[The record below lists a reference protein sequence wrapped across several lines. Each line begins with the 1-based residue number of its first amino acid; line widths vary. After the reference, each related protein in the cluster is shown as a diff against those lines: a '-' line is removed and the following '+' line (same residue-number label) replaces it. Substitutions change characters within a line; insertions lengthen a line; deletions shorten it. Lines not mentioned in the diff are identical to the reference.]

1 MTIDRGQL
9 LPFLVRRR
17 GLDEPAKVFLQQI
30 EGDRTLTYGEAHRA
44 ALRWA
49 HAFGRLGVGHSDT
62 VCSMLP
68 VGFDAVHC
76 WVGLTWLVAWE
87 VPVNTSYQGQ
97 MLAYTLENSN
107 ARLAVVAERYLDRLA
122 ALGGPIGRVE
132 TVVVPD
138 AAGPVPELP
147 YRVVTGEE
155 FLAGLDDPADDFE
168 GPQPWDVVEI
178 FYTSGTTGPSKGVL
192 YTHTQQWASASG
204 LGDEADEGEA
214 FYCPFPMYHVSGKVY
229 VYNFARLGIRGV
241 FREYF
246 KTDEFW
252 ADVEKYRCTSTLLLG
267 AMANFVYRQPPRP
280 DDADTPLRKVMMV
293 PLIPEL
299 ADFERR
305 FGVEVTTVF
314 NMTEISC
321 PIVAQPDEVDRMP
334 TDACGRIRE
343 GYECRVVD
351 EHDLEVPRG
360 ELGELVVRADQP
372 WVLNA
377 GYFNMPDKTAE
388 AWRNGWFHTGD
399 GFVQD
404 EDGWFHFVDRK
415 KDAIRRR
422 GENISSMEV
431 ESLVNAHPGVLE
443 TAAIAVPSD
452 WGEDEVKVVVV
463 RKENVTLDA
472 SELHA
477 YLLGTMPKF
486 MVPRYIEFVDALP
499 KTPTE
504 KVRKVALRE
513 EGVNA
518 ATWDSV
524 RRDRAVT
531 PVAT

>member
-1 MTIDRGQL
+1 MIDRELL
-9 LPFLVRRR
+9 LPFLARRR
-17 GLDEPAKVFLQQI
+17 GTEEPDKIFLQQV
-30 EGDRTLTYGEAHRA
+30 EGDRTLTYGEAHTT

-49 HAFGRLGVGHSDT
+49 HAFERLGVGHSDT

-107 ARLAVVAERYLDRLA
+107 ARVAVVAERYLDRLA
-122 ALGGPIGRVE
+122 ALDGPVGRVE
-132 TVVVPD
+132 TIVVPD
-138 AAGPVPELP
+138 ATGPLPELP
-147 YRVVTGEE
+147 YQMIGSTE
-155 FLAGLDDPADDFE
+155 FLDGVDAPDTFE

-192 YTHTQQWASASG
+192 YTHTQQWASAAG
-204 LGDEADEGEA
+204 LDDQPPGEDEA

-241 FREYF
+241 FREQF

-252 ADVEKYRCTSTLLLG
+252 DDVRAYGCTSTLLLG
-267 AMANFVYRQPPRP
+267 AMANFVHRQPPRP
-280 DDADTPLRKVMMV
+280 DDADSPLQTVLMV

-299 ADFERR
+299 DDFRTR
-305 FGVEVTTVF
+305 FGVDVTTVF

-321 PIVAQPDEVDRMP
+321 PIVANEDEVGGMP
-334 TDACGRIRE
+334 VDACGRTRAS
-343 GYECRVVD
+343 YECRVVD
-351 EHDLEVPRG
+351 EQDYEVPRG
-360 ELGELVVRADQP
+360 QLGELVVRADEP
-372 WVLNA
+372 WMLNA

-404 EDGWFHFVDRK
+404 DEGWFHFVDRK

-431 ESLVNAHPGVLE
+431 ETGVNAHPAVLE
-443 TAAIAVPSD
+443 SAVIAVPSE
-452 WGEDEVKVVVV
+452 WGEDEVKAVIVCKPGSSV
-463 RKENVTLDA
+463 DA
-472 SELHA
+472 AELHA
-477 YLLGTMPKF
+477 FLVESMPKF
-486 MVPRYIEFVDALP
+486 MVPRFIEFVDALP

-513 EGVNA
+513 AGVNER
-518 ATWDSV
+518 TWDA
-524 RRDRAVT
+524 RA
-531 PVAT
+531 

>member
-1 MTIDRGQL
+1 MCCDGVMTDRDVL
-9 LPFLVRRR
+9 LPFILQRR
-17 GLDEPAKVFLQQI
+17 GRDHPDRIFLQQV

-44 ALRWA
+44 GLRWA
-49 HAFGRLGVGHSDT
+49 HAFRRLGIEHAQT
-62 VCSMLP
+62 VCSMMP

-97 MLAYTLENSN
+97 MLAYTLDNSQ
-107 ARLAVVAERYLDRLA
+107 ARVAVIAERYLDRLV
-122 ALGGPIGRVE
+122 ALDNPVGTIDIII
-132 TVVVPD
+132 VPD
-138 AAGPVPELP
+138 ATEPVPDLP
-147 YRVVTGEE
+147 YRVITGDE
-155 FLAGLDDPADDFE
+155 FLADLDDPSDDFE

-192 YTHTQQWASASG
+192 YTHTQQWASSQA
-204 LGDEADEGEA
+204 LDDDTADDVCV
-214 FYCPFPMYHVSGKVY
+214 YCPFPMYHVSGKVY
-229 VYNFARLGIRGV
+229 VYNIARTGTRGV

-252 ADVEKYRCTSTLLLG
+252 SDIEKYRCTSTLLLG
-267 AMANFVYRQPPRP
+267 AMANFIHRQPAHD
-280 DDADTPLRKVMMV
+280 DDADTPLRNVMMV

-299 ADFERR
+299 QEFKRR
-305 FGVEVTTVF
+305 FGVTVDTVF
-314 NMTEISC
+314 NMTEISS
-321 PIVAQPDEVDRMP
+321 PIVARDDIIDTMP
-334 TDACGRIRE
+334 VEACGTTRD

-351 EHDLEVPRG
+351 EHDIELPRG
-360 ELGELVVRADQP
+360 QLGELVVRSDQP

-377 GYFNMPDKTAE
+377 GYFNMAEKTAE

-404 EDGWFHFVDRK
+404 EDGWFFFVDRK

-431 ESLVNAHPGVLE
+431 ESHVNAHPSVLE
-443 TAAIAVPSD
+443 SAVIAVPSE
-452 WGEDEVKVVVV
+452 WGEDEVKAVVVLQ
-463 RKENVTLDA
+463 TDA
-472 SELHA
+472 SLAADELHEF
-477 YLLGTMPKF
+477 LRGIMPKF

-513 EGVNA
+513 AGVTS
-518 ATWDSV
+518 ATWD
-524 RRDRAVT
+524 D
-531 PVAT
+531 VATR